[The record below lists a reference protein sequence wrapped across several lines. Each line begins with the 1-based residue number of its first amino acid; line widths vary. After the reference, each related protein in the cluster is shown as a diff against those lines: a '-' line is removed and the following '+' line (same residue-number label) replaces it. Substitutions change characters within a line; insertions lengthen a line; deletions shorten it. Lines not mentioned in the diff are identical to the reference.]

1 MNVALRRTLTAAFIL
16 HSFLAFA
23 RPASAQDTE
32 PAQDPAAQDAAPIE
46 ATAYGEP
53 APETQTLP
61 PPEEEV
67 EAPSE
72 GMERVKVHDVGLGY
86 HAVMF
91 RTESSDRY
99 ALHGPTVVYNYYVGK
114 RWGFVLRGAVH
125 FPLTGR
131 MNGPNGD
138 FRGSLR
144 ELYATRHYGFDGI
157 FGVGRRMVISDKLTI
172 TASVGV
178 HFQSFTVGGASVS
191 PVEAITM
198 GIAGTGRLEY
208 ALTRVLHLGFEFEAG
223 LDPIDLIKHDNRAV
237 LTIPLA
243 GALSLG
249 VDF

>member
-23 RPASAQDTE
+23 RPASAQDAATE
-32 PAQDPAAQDAAPIE
+32 QDPAAQDTAPIE

-53 APETQTLP
+53 APESAPLP
-61 PPEEEV
+61 PPEEA
-67 EAPSE
+67 EAPSTRP
-72 GMERVKVHDVGLGY
+72 ERVKVHDVGLGY

-99 ALHGPTVVYNYYVGK
+99 ALHGPSVVYNYYVGR
-114 RWGFVLRGAVH
+114 RWGFVLRGAAY

-157 FGVGRRMVISDKLTI
+157 FGVGRRMVINDKLTI

-198 GIAGTGRLEY
+198 GVAGTGRLEY
-208 ALTRVLHLGFEFEAG
+208 ALTRILHLGVEFEAG

-237 LTIPLA
+237 LTIPLS
-243 GALSLG
+243 GAVSLG